1 MKKENGKIQLK
12 PVNKQDTTI
21 TKREIWVILPVIKHI
36 LKLSQCD
43 KYAGVCTH
51 AHAHTH
57 THLNSILYKLKVT
70 YKTYQRFFLIIS
82 GAQNSITKKL
92 FDIILTTIWEAVI
105 WSQKQIQ
112 SESVSYNSD
121 MTLKVHL
128 ENKYRY

>member
-1 MKKENGKIQLK
+1 MKKIQLK

-21 TKREIWVILPVIKHI
+21 TKIWVIIPVIKHI
-36 LKLSQCD
+36 LKLIQCD
-43 KYAGVCTH
+43 KYMGVRTH

-57 THLNSILYKLKVT
+57 THLNNKLCKLKVT
-70 YKTYQRFFLIIS
+70 YKIYQRLFLIIS
-82 GAQNSITKKL
+82 GAQNPITKKL

-112 SESVSYNSD
+112 SESVLYNSY